1 MNAPATNLAVIEDR
15 PRQQL
20 VPIDAIERMAT
31 AVAKSG
37 LFGIKTVDQ
46 AMALMLIAQAEGLHP
61 ATAAQE
67 YDVIQ
72 GRPARKTHSVL
83 ARFQSAGGSVKWNT
97 LTDKEADATFSHP
110 RGGSVDIKWTWD
122 MAVKASLT
130 GKDNWKNYP
139 RAMLRSRCVA
149 EGVRTVFPGAIGGML
164 LVEEAQ
170 DMEPY
175 NATNGDAPKIVNKEP
190 EPLPAYTE
198 EQFTKNLPAWQK
210 LIADGKKTAQHIID
224 NLLLKYTLT
233 EAQVATIKGPAKVDE
248 PAAVDGKFVA
258 AMDKEGSHANA

>member
-1 MNAPATNLAVIEDR
+1 
-15 PRQQL
+15 
-20 VPIDAIERMAT
+20 MAQ
-31 AVAKSG
+31 AVARSG

-83 ARFQSAGGSVKWNT
+83 ARFQSAGGSVQWKT
-97 LTDKEADATFSHP
+97 LTDIEATATFTHP
-110 RGGSVDIKWTWD
+110 RGGSVDITWT
-122 MAVKASLT
+122 MAMAKNAKLT
-130 GKDNWKNYP
+130 DKDNWKNYP

-164 LVEEAQ
+164 VVEEAQ

-175 NATNGDAPKIVNKEP
+175 NVAVGDAPKIAPKEQ
-190 EPLPAYTE
+190 EALPLYPNDKFSE
-198 EQFTKNLPAWQK
+198 NLPKWND
-210 LIADGKKTAQHIID
+210 LIESGKKSAAHIVE
-224 NLLLKYTLT
+224 NLQLKYTLT
-233 EAQVATIKGPAKVDE
+233 KSQIEQINPPVVVDQE
-248 PAAVDGKFVA
+248 FIT
-258 AMDKEGSHANA
+258 AMDREEA